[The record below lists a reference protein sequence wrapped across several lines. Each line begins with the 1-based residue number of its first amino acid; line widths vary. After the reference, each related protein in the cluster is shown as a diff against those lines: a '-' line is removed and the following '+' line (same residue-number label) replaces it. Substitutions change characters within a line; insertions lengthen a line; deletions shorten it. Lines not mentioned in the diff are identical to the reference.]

1 MNLSPE
7 ERRAVV
13 LARLAKAFR
22 TYEQAKGIVSL
33 GYWEVVANRLYY
45 AAFDAISALL
55 VAHGEQPQ
63 THSGTIH
70 LFGMHFV
77 KPGLVDAEQG
87 RLFHRLFTMRQT
99 GDYDATYGLSEEDVL
114 PNVEPTGRLVSD
126 ISELAR
132 KLI

>member
-1 MNLSPE
+1 
-7 ERRAVV
+7 
-13 LARLAKAFR
+13 
-22 TYEQAKGIVSL
+22 
-33 GYWEVVANRLYY
+33 
-45 AAFDAISALL
+45 
-55 VAHGEQPQ
+55 
-63 THSGTIH
+63 
-70 LFGMHFV
+70 MHFV